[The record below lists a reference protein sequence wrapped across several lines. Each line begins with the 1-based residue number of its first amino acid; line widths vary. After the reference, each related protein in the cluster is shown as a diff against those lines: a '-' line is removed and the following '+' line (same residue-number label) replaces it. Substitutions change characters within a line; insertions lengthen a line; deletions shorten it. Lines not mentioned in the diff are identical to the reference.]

1 VRRWVS
7 SAGRSAAA
15 PLTYLVLAVL
25 AHLPA
30 FGDLAGRTPCT
41 CRDHPQTD
49 WYLAWTPHAVFS
61 GDAPWTTTHLSLP
74 EGVNLMWNT
83 LMPLPGLLMAPI
95 TMTAGPLATHTLL
108 AVAAFSGSA
117 SAMWWVSRRWAP
129 WWFARFAAGLLYG
142 FSPYLVAQGTGH
154 LNLELV
160 MLPPVVLL
168 LADQILVRQRRRAWV
183 AGALLGLVALAQ
195 FFTTEEVLASTFVVA
210 VAGVAVLLVQ
220 QRRHVD
226 RARLR
231 HSVIGLGTAALVL
244 TAGAAWPLSV
254 QFFGAG
260 RVTAPVQDASPYAA
274 DVLGSL
280 VPTVHQLI
288 GTSWTSGWGVNDS
301 ENGSY
306 LGAPLVVVLL
316 LLAWRY
322 RGIPFVRFVV
332 GLGVVAWVLSLGERL
347 HVAGHAYDVPLPF
360 LAVSAVPVLHN
371 LSATRL
377 SLYVVLAASLLLA
390 LGLDRLRAEGWFGRH
405 RRVAVVAAGM
415 CVLPLLPSLPY
426 RYVDAN
432 TPSYFTSGAVNRI
445 PDGGVAFTYPVP
457 RFPNSAPMDWQA
469 LSRFRY
475 RSLGG
480 YVITPRADGKGTFK
494 GGVTVWELV
503 VGQAA
508 DGRPL
513 EAPPQVQRR
522 MLAEMTQL
530 KVRAVL
536 VADRPGAVAVAALVQ
551 QMLGRPPDEQVGGVT
566 AWYLTSGPASGP
578 LAG

>member
-1 VRRWVS
+1 VRRWVT

-30 FGDLAGRTPCT
+30 FLDLARRTPCS

-49 WYLAWTPHAVFS
+49 WFLAWTPHALLA
-61 GDAPWTTTHLSLP
+61 GQAPWTTTHLALP
-74 EGVNLMWNT
+74 DGVNLMWNT

-95 TMTAGPLATHTLL
+95 TLTAGPLATHTVL
-108 AVAAFSGSA
+108 AVIAFAGSA
-117 SAMWWVSRRWAP
+117 SSMWWVARRWAR
-129 WWFARFAAGLLYG
+129 WWFARFTAGLLYG

-168 LADQILVRQRRRAWV
+168 LGDEILVRQRRRSWL
-183 AGALLGLVALAQ
+183 AGGLLGLVTLAQ
-195 FFTTEEVLASTFVVA
+195 LLTAEEVLASSFVVA
-210 VAGVAVLLVQ
+210 AAGVVVLAVQ
-220 QRRHVD
+220 QRRRLD
-226 RARLR
+226 RRRFR
-231 HSVIGLGTAALVL
+231 HSAIGLGTAATVL
-244 TAGAAWPLSV
+244 AAGAAWPLSV

-274 DVLGSL
+274 DVLGTI
-280 VPTVHQLI
+280 VPTVHQLL
-288 GTSWTSGWGVNDS
+288 GTTWTSGWGVNDS

-306 LGAPLVVVLL
+306 LGLPLVLVLL
-316 LLAWRY
+316 LFAWRY
-322 RGIPFVRFVV
+322 RTLAFVRFTA
-332 GLGVVAWVLSLGERL
+332 GLGTVAWLLSLGERL
-347 HVAGHAYDVPLPF
+347 HVAGHAYDVPMPF

-377 SLYVVLAASLLLA
+377 SLYVVLAAALLLA
-390 LGLDRLRAEGWFGRH
+390 VGLDRAHAEGWFGRH
-405 RRVAVVAAGM
+405 HRLAVLAAGL
-415 CVLPLLPSLPY
+415 CALPLLPSLPY
-426 RYVDAN
+426 KYVDAR
-432 TPSYFTSGAVNRI
+432 TPSYFTSDAVKRI

-469 LSRFRY
+469 LSGFRY

-480 YVITPRADGKGTFK
+480 YVITPRPDGKGTFK
-494 GGVTVWELV
+494 GGVSVWELV

-508 DGRPL
+508 DGKPL
-513 EAPPQVQRR
+513 DAPPQVQRR
-522 MLAEMTQL
+522 MLAEMTQWH
-530 KVRAVL
+530 VRAVL
-536 VADRPGAVAVAALVQ
+536 VADRPGADAVEQLVEQ
-551 QMLGRPPDEQVGGVT
+551 VLGRPADERVGGVA
-566 AWYLTSGPASGP
+566 AWYLTSGPAAGP